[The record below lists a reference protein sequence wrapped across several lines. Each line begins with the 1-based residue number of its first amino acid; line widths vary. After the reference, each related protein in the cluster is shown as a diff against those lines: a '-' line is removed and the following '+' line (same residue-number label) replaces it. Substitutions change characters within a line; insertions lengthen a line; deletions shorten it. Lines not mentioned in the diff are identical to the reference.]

1 MRESEHTSGKS
12 AASASRSCTPGRAV
26 GLERLGNAVQRH
38 IGQRAGLGGAVE
50 QVAQRV
56 DLLVVFEQVGRRAAA
71 HDGAPEIEPN
81 VVIPAQIFRE
91 RR

>member
-1 MRESEHTSGKS
+1 M
-12 AASASRSCTPGRAV
+12 AV
-26 GLERLGNAVQRH
+26 GLERLGDAVQRH

-71 HDGAPEIEPN
+71 HDGAPEIEPD
-81 VVIPAQIFRE
+81 VVILAQIFRE

>member
-1 MRESEHTSGKS
+1 MNTAVRGGLSEAVERERGQD
-12 AASASRSCTPGRAV
+12 GRAV
-26 GLERLGNAVQRH
+26 GLERLGDAVQRH

-71 HDGAPEIEPN
+71 HDGAPEIEPD